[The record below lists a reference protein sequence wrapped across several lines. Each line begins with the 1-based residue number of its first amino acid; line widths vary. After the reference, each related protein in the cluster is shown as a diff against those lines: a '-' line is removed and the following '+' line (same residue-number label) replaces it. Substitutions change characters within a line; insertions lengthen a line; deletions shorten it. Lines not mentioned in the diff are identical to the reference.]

1 MRTKWTKQHQITFL
15 TGLKITGIDDVGV
28 MYKITNVISGEAKIN
43 MQSITIETKDG
54 LFEGII
60 KVFVKDTQ
68 QLQDLMNNMK
78 DLEGIL
84 TVTRFEENPEV

>member
-1 MRTKWTKQHQITFL
+1 
-15 TGLKITGIDDVGV
+15 
-28 MYKITNVISGEAKIN
+28 

-68 QLQDLMNNMK
+68 QLQDLMDHMK

-84 TVTRFEENPEV
+84 TVTRYEEEL